1 MEDLFINIPRVYT
14 GLAEWLFS
22 LIFIIHASKR
32 VKGLKLYMAIFLWLG
47 IFVSYQLLA
56 GILPLFL
63 WIPGMI
69 GAVLLI
75 YAFIYS
81 LARMRT
87 KTAIYFTA
95 FAFISAEFAAS
106 FEWQLYYFFLVNEM
120 FTSVLFEGILLITVY
135 GLIFLFMYVLEQ
147 RYKTRSAIQ
156 DLRNNELITIIVI
169 SVLVFAI
176 GNLNFIDIN
185 TPFTGRFAAEIF
197 YIRTLVL
204 FSGVVLLYTQREH
217 RLVTHS
223 KIELAAVQSVL
234 EKQYEQYRINQEL
247 NDVVNRRYHDL
258 KHQIQLI
265 RNEHNIDKKNQYLNA
280 LEQDIKE
287 FELHYH
293 TGNDVLDTVL
303 SSKAQTII
311 KNDIN
316 FTCVAEGKA
325 LDFMSLLDLVS
336 LFGNALDNAIESVV
350 QIEDKDKRV
359 IKLTIHKKET
369 FLLVRLENYY
379 ETSLKKTDQGFL
391 TTKKDKLT
399 HGYGLKSIK
408 AVVDKYQ
415 GELSIDTNN
424 NWFKLFILIPLS

>member
-32 VKGLKLYMAIFLWLG
+32 VHGFKLYLAIFLWLG
-47 IFVSYQLLA
+47 VFISYQLLA

-75 YAFIYS
+75 YAYIYS
-81 LARMRT
+81 LAKMRP

-120 FTSVLFEGILLITVY
+120 FESVFFEAFMLNGVY
-135 GLIFLFMYVLEQ
+135 GIIFLFMYILEK
-147 RYKTRSAIQ
+147 RYKTKSAIQ
-156 DLRNNELITIIVI
+156 DLRKNELVTIIVI
-169 SVLVFAI
+169 AVLVFAV

-223 KIELAAVQSVL
+223 KIELAAVQSIL

-247 NDVVNRRYHDL
+247 NDLINRRYHDL

-265 RNEHNIDKKNQYLNA
+265 RNEHNIEKKNQYLNA
-280 LEQDIKE
+280 LEQDIKA
-287 FELHYH
+287 FELQYH
-293 TGNDVLDTVL
+293 TGNDILDTVL
-303 SSKAQTII
+303 SSKAQTIL
-311 KNDIN
+311 KNNIN

-350 QIEDKDKRV
+350 QIKDKDKRV
-359 IKLTIHKKET
+359 IKLTIHKKDT
-369 FLLVRLENYY
+369 FLLIRFENYY
-379 ETSLKKTDQGFL
+379 ETSLRQTEHGFL
-391 TTKKDKLT
+391 TTKKDTLT

-408 AVVDKYQ
+408 AVVDKYD
-415 GELSIDTNN
+415 GELSIDTIN
-424 NWFKLFILIPLS
+424 NWFKLFILFPLN